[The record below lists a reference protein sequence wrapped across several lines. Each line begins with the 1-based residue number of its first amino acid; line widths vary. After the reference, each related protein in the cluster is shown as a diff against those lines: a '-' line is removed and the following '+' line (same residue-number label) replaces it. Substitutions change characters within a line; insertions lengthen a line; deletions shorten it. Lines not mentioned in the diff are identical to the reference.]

1 MLPDVFDPTQLKL
14 GGSDATV
21 PEVPDAA
28 IPVQKVEP
36 VYLQRRKEKRYI
48 PSLPI
53 GQFDRACVL
62 PGKSLA
68 IYLLLW
74 RQTRVEKKQVVTLTS
89 TSLQTHG
96 ISRHQKETAL
106 HRLEAAGLIAVQ
118 RRGRRNP
125 EVTLLDLPADRTE
138 IGSSCGGSP

>member
-14 GGSDATV
+14 GGSDVTV
-21 PEVPDAA
+21 PEVSDAA

-36 VYLQRRKEKRYI
+36 AYLQTRKEKRFI
-48 PSLPI
+48 PPLPI
-53 GQFDRACVL
+53 SQFDQACAL

-74 RQTRVEKKQVVTLTS
+74 RQTRLEKKQVVTLTS

-106 HRLEAAGLIAVQ
+106 HRLEAARLIAVQ
-118 RRGRRNP
+118 RRDRRNP
-125 EVTLLDLPADRTE
+125 EVTLLDLPASLAE
-138 IGSSCGGSP
+138 NGSSCGGQS